1 MSART
6 DLPIEIAKGS
16 TPLTKEVLAFTAA
29 DVALGNE
36 FTFTGGEVLIARNT
50 GASPR
55 NVTFQSLAVNGR
67 QDPLHATAISLAAG
81 EFALFGPFDGRGWRQ
96 GDGYVQVSA
105 DHAEVTFCVIRMP
118 D

>member
-6 DLPIEIAKGS
+6 DLPIEVALGA

-36 FTFTGGEVLIARNT
+36 FIWTGSEVLVARNT
-50 GASPR
+50 GAGAR
-55 NVTFQSLAVNGR
+55 NVTFQSVATNGR
-67 QDPLHATAISLAAG
+67 QDPFHATAIELAAG

-96 GDGYVQVSA
+96 TDGYVQVSA
-105 DHAEVTFCVIRMP
+105 DNAEVTFCVIRMP